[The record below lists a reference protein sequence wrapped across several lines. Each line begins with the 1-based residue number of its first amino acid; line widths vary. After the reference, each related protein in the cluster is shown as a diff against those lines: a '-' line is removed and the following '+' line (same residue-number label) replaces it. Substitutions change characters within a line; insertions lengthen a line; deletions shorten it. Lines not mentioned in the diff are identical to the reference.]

1 MLIAPTVSGT
11 SGCYVYCFF
20 VQHPMLCFAGANIII
35 KGEKSVC
42 RLFQCFMVLLLRCT
56 TTVNNNSPH
65 FNASY
70 QGYYATFNLDGELI
84 EGDMPKRQIK
94 FIAAWTEI
102 HKDELI
108 ANWEL
113 AINEE
118 PLYKIEPLR

>member
-1 MLIAPTVSGT
+1 MSEEICAKLLTV
-11 SGCYVYCFF
+11 
-20 VQHPMLCFAGANIII
+20 P
-35 KGEKSVC
+35 
-42 RLFQCFMVLLLRCT
+42 
-56 TTVNNNSPH
+56 
-65 FNASY
+65 
-70 QGYYATFNLDGELI
+70 LI

>member
-1 MLIAPTVSGT
+1 MVCT
-11 SGCYVYCFF
+11 SIRKILVVFWKIGLFYQKRWLSFGKSAFF
-20 VQHPMLCFAGANIII
+20 TKN
-35 KGEKSVC
+35 
-42 RLFQCFMVLLLRCT
+42 
-56 TTVNNNSPH
+56 
-65 FNASY
+65 
-70 QGYYATFNLDGELI
+70 
-84 EGDMPKRQIK
+84 EGDIPKRQIK

>member
-1 MLIAPTVSGT
+1 MSFGKSAFFTKDVS
-11 SGCYVYCFF
+11 C
-20 VQHPMLCFAGANIII
+20 
-35 KGEKSVC
+35 
-42 RLFQCFMVLLLRCT
+42 LLENWPFLPKT
-56 TTVNNNSPH
+56 
-65 FNASY
+65 
-70 QGYYATFNLDGELI
+70 L
-84 EGDMPKRQIK
+84 GDMPKRQIK

>member
-1 MLIAPTVSGT
+1 MPAISMFYG
-11 SGCYVYCFF
+11 
-20 VQHPMLCFAGANIII
+20 III
-35 KGEKSVC
+35 KMYNNGEH
-42 RLFQCFMVLLLRCT
+42 
-56 TTVNNNSPH
+56 NPPH
-65 FNASY
+65 FHASY
-70 QGYYATFNLDGELI
+70 QGYDATFNLDGELI

>member
-1 MLIAPTVSGT
+1 MPAISMFYG
-11 SGCYVYCFF
+11 
-20 VQHPMLCFAGANIII
+20 III
-35 KGEKSVC
+35 KMYNNGEHSP
-42 RLFQCFMVLLLRCT
+42 
-56 TTVNNNSPH
+56 PH
-65 FNASY
+65 FYASY